1 MMKDS
6 RRARRFSIPEI
17 VDSPFKNLCISGLA
31 PRLSLSLSLSVSLS
45 PTPSRLSLSPS
56 FSLSASHAIAHHTR
70 VPVSHCSI
78 SHFGSVPVTPPRIT
92 HWELYHTS
100 VALQSRLHGA
110 SHVGITRWYHT
121 LVPHV
126 GITHWHPPLVP
137 VALQSIAF
145 YISTYIR
152 TNIHTHVHTYI
163 PR

>member
-56 FSLSASHAIAHHTR
+56 FSLSPSHAIAHHTR

-110 SHVGITRWYHT
+110 SHVGISRWYHT

-126 GITHWHPPLVP
+126 GITLASALGPGS
-137 VALQSIAF
+137 VAVYRLL
-145 YISTYIR
+145 YIHVYTYQHTYTRTYI
-152 TNIHTHVHTYI
+152 HT
-163 PR
+163 